1 MDFQCVFWNGRTE
14 KHQTSTARFRLAE
27 ENGQHRP
34 FPIPCVLFPHPL
46 QNRVPRG
53 ECVPV
58 ARKLRADRSGAETKS
73 FSGDQVLL
81 PLPKK
86 SGIALAVPDFFV
98 SERKD
103 LAARFARRPAC
114 GACRGGLQPGGLR
127 PGPTEAAAETKSFCP
142 CHKTGENTGFLPVSF
157 FHVLHCYL
165 VHFGSDFWF
174 PHPSVPAAPL
184 PSTRNAPGFA
194 LFGPNRV
201 RFSLF
206 RCFLAAKFSPWFLCN
221 LPHSVYKLKPSVI
234 PCKREVSF
242 LA

>member
-34 FPIPCVLFPHPL
+34 FPSLACVLPHPL
-46 QNRVPRG
+46 QNRVPR
-53 ECVPV
+53 V
-58 ARKLRADRSGAETKS
+58 
-73 FSGDQVLL
+73 QVLL

-127 PGPTEAAAETKSFCP
+127 PGPTEPAGETSPSAPATKPAETLGFCRFSFCTCCIAIWCILVRISGFP
-142 CHKTGENTGFLPVSF
+142 PVRTGCTP
-157 FHVLHCYL
+157 
-165 VHFGSDFWF
+165 
-174 PHPSVPAAPL
+174 PQHPKR
-184 PSTRNAPGFA
+184 TRSR
-194 LFGPNRV
+194 L
-201 RFSLF
+201 
-206 RCFLAAKFSPWFLCN
+206 FLAESGAFS
-221 LPHSVYKLKPSVI
+221 
-234 PCKREVSF
+234 SF
-242 LA
+242 LLFFWHKIFVPIFVHLAA